1 MRLQRGMKGPFTQR
15 DYDLVVEKELQPT
28 FIQNEIRATN
38 VLSVE
43 ETIQWERTGCR
54 RGGQHLSWALQNN
67 WILQAEKGKSKQVI

>member
-1 MRLQRGMKGPFTQR
+1 MRLQRGMKEGPFTQR

-54 RGGQHLSWALQNN
+54 RGG
-67 WILQAEKGKSKQVI
+67 